1 MLAIW
6 RGTSSVFCN
15 TLLVPRRPRAW
26 RVKTTSP
33 FPYDRRMTSRQ
44 TNLLL
49 SCIAA
54 ALLLPASA
62 RAADSSAAAE
72 RAGEEPRPTLADR
85 FWKLRSD
92 LSPSEAAELPEYC
105 EGVYRLPVARYS
117 GSIRDAD
124 YPIEA
129 EARTVEYWDSGEVT
143 LRGDV
148 QIQQGNRRLRAPIA
162 HLNHATREGS
172 ADGGVLVE
180 QTDILFAGER
190 AQLNMD
196 SQKLDL
202 QEVDFLLVGPEFR
215 GSAAEVRRGEDGA
228 LTITQGTFTRCE
240 PGNRNWRVHATS
252 LVIEEGDIFGTAR
265 NAVLRVR
272 GVPVF
277 YTPYLSF
284 PVSDERKSGFLFP
297 GLGYSD
303 EDGIDVTLPYYFNI
317 APNFDATLIP
327 RFLGERG
334 AGAEAELRHLSSWE
348 ESTLSGAFLPEDDLF
363 NGDISRDDFDEL
375 QAAGLVNGEFEPADR
390 WLYAL
395 DHFGRFGKFST
406 IVDYTAVSDRD
417 YFRDL
422 GTDLSVSSRIELERR
437 GELRY
442 RNGGLYMRL
451 WAQRFQRLDANR
463 VDPYQRL
470 PELFLSYRGK
480 DLGALQW
487 SLDTSYVSFDR
498 DNDVLVGINRI
509 VGDRLHIE
517 PHVRLPF
524 SRTWGFATL
533 AGGFRY
539 TQYDLRDTPIGV
551 DEKPER
557 EIGYAS
563 LDAGLFFE
571 RDLNWFGTPLVQT
584 LEPRMFYFYQE
595 FEDQS
600 ALPRFDTTE
609 LTFSYNQLYR
619 DNRFAGL
626 DRIGDADQLSVG
638 LTTRF
643 IGGTSGREYF
653 RASIGEI
660 VYFDDRQVT
669 LTGLPD
675 ADDRHGTSALAGEL
689 ATTIGRWRLTGSVIW
704 DPHDDE
710 VDEGGGHL
718 QYRGDNNHIFNIGY
732 RNRRRDEIEQTDF
745 SLKWPISRHYSLL
758 GRWNYDLVSGRTIE
772 GMAGIEYNDCCWRMR
787 LIARHYLESPSG
799 RQFADVEAD
808 DGIFFQIV
816 FKGLAGV
823 GTKLESMLQDSIRGY
838 RTTD

>member
-1 MLAIW
+1 M
-6 RGTSSVFCN
+6 
-15 TLLVPRRPRAW
+15 
-26 RVKTTSP
+26 
-33 FPYDRRMTSRQ
+33 
-44 TNLLL
+44 L
-49 SCIAA
+49 SCIAL
-54 ALLLPASA
+54 LLLPASA
-62 RAADSSAAAE
+62 RSADSAGAVGDERRRALAAQFWKSRADLSAA
-72 RAGEEPRPTLADR
+72 
-85 FWKLRSD
+85 
-92 LSPSEAAELPEYC
+92 EAAELPEYC
-105 EGVYRLPVARYS
+105 EGAYQLPVGRYP
-117 GSIRDAD
+117 GSVRDED

-129 EARTVEYWDSGEVT
+129 EAGSVEYWDSGEVT

-162 HLNHATREGS
+162 HLNHKTREGS
-172 ADGGVLVE
+172 ADGGVLLE
-180 QTDILFAGER
+180 QTDVLLAGES
-190 AQLNMD
+190 AQLNLD
-196 SQKLDL
+196 SQEVTL
-202 QEVDFLLVGPEFR
+202 QGVDFLLIGPEFR
-215 GSAAEVRRGEDGA
+215 GSATEVERNEDGN
-228 LTITQGTFTRCE
+228 LTIAHNTFTRCE
-240 PGNRNWRVHATS
+240 PGNSNWRVQSKS
-252 LVIEEGDIFGTAR
+252 LVIEEGSIFGTAR
-265 NAVLRVR
+265 HAVLRVK

-303 EDGIDVTLPYYFNI
+303 KDGIDVTLPYYFNI

-327 RFLGERG
+327 RYLGDRG
-334 AGAEAELRHLSSWE
+334 TGAEAELRHLSGWE
-348 ESTLSGAFLPEDDLF
+348 ESTLSGSFLPEDDLY
-363 NGDISRDDFDEL
+363 NGNISKDDFDDL
-375 QAAGLVNGEFEPADR
+375 ADAGLVSGEFEPADR

-395 DHFGRFGKFST
+395 DHRGHFGKFST
-406 IVDYTAVSDRD
+406 IVDYAAVSDRD

-442 RNGGLYMRL
+442 RNGGLSMRL

-470 PELFLSYRGK
+470 PEFSLTYRGRE
-480 DLGALQW
+480 LGALQW

-498 DNDVLVGINRI
+498 DNDELVGSSQV

-517 PHVRLPF
+517 PNFRLPF
-524 SRTWGFATL
+524 NRPWGFAAL

-539 TQYDLRDTPIGV
+539 TQYDLRDTQIGV
-551 DEKPER
+551 DDKPER
-557 EIGYAS
+557 EIGFGS
-563 LDAGLFFE
+563 LDVGLFFE
-571 RDLNWFGTPLVQT
+571 RDLNWFGTPLVHT

-595 FEDQS
+595 FEDQTD
-600 ALPRFDTTE
+600 LPRFDTTE

-619 DNRFAGL
+619 DNRFAGI

-669 LTGLPD
+669 LRGLPD
-675 ADDRHGTSALAGEL
+675 DGDRQSTSALAGEL

-704 DPHDDE
+704 DPHDNE
-710 VDEGGGHL
+710 VDEGGGQL
-718 QYRGDNNHIFNIGY
+718 QYRGDNNHIFNLGY
-732 RNRRRDEIEQTDF
+732 RNRRSEDIEQTDF
-745 SLKWPISRHYSLL
+745 SLKWPISRHYSLI

-772 GMAGIEYNDCCWRMR
+772 GMGGIEYNDCCWRIR
-787 LIARHYLESPSG
+787 LIARRHLSSTTG
-799 RQFADVEAD
+799 RQFADV
-808 DGIFFQIV
+808 DGDNGVYFQIV

-823 GTKLESMLQDSIRGY
+823 GTKLESVLQEGIRGY
-838 RTTD
+838 RTAD